1 MKHLLQFNRF
11 MVMMV
16 AMLTMG
22 VGNVCE

>member
-16 AMLTMG
+16 AMLTIG
-22 VGNVCE
+22 VNQVLG